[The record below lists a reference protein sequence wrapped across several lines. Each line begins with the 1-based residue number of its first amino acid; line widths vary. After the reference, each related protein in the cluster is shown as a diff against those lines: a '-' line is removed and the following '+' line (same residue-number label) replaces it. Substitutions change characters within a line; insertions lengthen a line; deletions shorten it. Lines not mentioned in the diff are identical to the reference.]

1 MELIARLIEI
11 RLYIHR
17 QGSGLAFWMTVARR
31 YLSCQQAQL
40 QVCMTFDQGS

>member
-17 QGSGLAFWMTVARR
+17 QVSGLIFWMTECQT
-31 YLSCQQAQL
+31 LSVISAGAATG
-40 QVCMTFDQGS
+40 VHDI